1 MLRNSKPKITHL
13 TEETMKL
20 LNDMGFSKYQ
30 DSLHRPIDNIN
41 IKAFYK
47 SYSCCGGSFDLDIN
61 LERCCFCG
69 TEMYPYVKIKT
80 PYDSWWCD
88 SWNIADFTKDM
99 EKFQKELEKDL
110 KILRKN
116 GIIS

>member
-20 LNDMGFSKYQ
+20 LNDMGFSKYY
-30 DSLHRPIDNIN
+30 DSIHRPVEIN
-41 IKAFYK
+41 STSFYK
-47 SYSCCGGSFDLDIN
+47 SYSCCGGSFDLSIN

-69 TEMYPYVKIKT
+69 TEIYPYVQIKT

-88 SWNIADFTKDM
+88 SWNIAEFTKDM
-99 EKFQKELEKDL
+99 EKFQKELAEDL